1 VRCGLTPSIQRVGEP
16 RKTDILLIGGGVA
29 SVRCARTLRREGFEG
44 RITLVGDEPS
54 PPYNRPPLSKE
65 LLRDDLPDDLVLAEP
80 ISWYERRSVDLETNR
95 RVAAI
100 DLDAGVAT
108 FEDGARIAFERCL
121 LATGARPRELPV
133 DGGSKAI
140 LLRILADARRIRA
153 TAVKAGTDARVTVV
167 GGGFIGVEVAS
178 GLAALGL
185 RPTIIELGDRLWAGL
200 LGDELDRWARDRLAR
215 AGIEV
220 RAGGAVSRL
229 SDDAAW
235 IGDERHA
242 HAFSVAGIGVTPRTE
257 LAEAAGLAVD
267 DGIVTDGEHRTSHP
281 AAWAAGDVARVGGR
295 RIEHWHAAREGG
307 ERAALSMLG
316 RPVPAARAPWVFSE
330 VAGHLIDVVGW
341 APSWDEATVIGDE
354 NADRFAV
361 AYLIDGRVAQLAV
374 VNSALPVED
383 ARAFVERAP
392 SARELAVL
400 GEASAV

>member
-1 VRCGLTPSIQRVGEP
+1 VAEP
-16 RKTDILLIGGGVA
+16 TTTDILLIGGGVA
-29 SVRCARTLRREGFEG
+29 SVRCARTLRREGFDG
-44 RITLVGDEPS
+44 RITLVGDES
-54 PPYNRPPLSKE
+54 LPPYNRPPLSKE

-80 ISWYERRSVDLETNR
+80 ISWYERRAVDLETDR
-95 RVAAI
+95 RVAAL
-100 DLDAGVAT
+100 DLDAREAT
-108 FEDGARIAFERCL
+108 LEDGARIAFGQCL

-133 DGGSKAI
+133 DAGSNAI
-140 LLRILADARRIRA
+140 LLRTLSDARRIRA
-153 TAVKAGTDARVTVV
+153 RAIEAGAGARVTVV

-185 RPTIIELGDRLWAGL
+185 RPTVVELSDRLWAGV
-200 LGDELDRWARDRLAR
+200 LGDDLDRWARERLER
-215 AGIEV
+215 VGIEV
-220 RAGGAVSRL
+220 RTGGAVSRL
-229 SDDAAW
+229 ADDAFW
-235 IGDERHA
+235 IGDERHE

-257 LAEAAGLAVD
+257 LAEAAGLVVD